1 MHCHKSFCG
10 KNKLNAP
17 RPHIWLPHAV
27 DIPLCL
33 PGKCP
38 WVGNGKRRC
47 GKIRGS
53 PRKRERDRNV
63 KVESAQLCVKWW
75 PLLEFPSFWNST
87 STYFC
92 SAALAWHMSSSLAIP
107 VSQVWEN
114 SMVPYSFLLSYFW
127 LHYYHQ
133 NHPADL
139 KGSKEWA
146 WDIAYTPHCSPLTAA
161 IPT

>member
-33 PGKCP
+33 PGKCT

-53 PRKRERDRNV
+53 PRKTERERNV

-92 SAALAWHMSSSLAIP
+92 SAALAWHMSSSSAIP

-114 SMVPYSFLLSYFW
+114 SMVPYSFFFVLFLAALLSSSESSW
-127 LHYYHQ
+127 WKNELGIAL
-133 NHPADL
+133 N
-139 KGSKEWA
+139 
-146 WDIAYTPHCSPLTAA
+146 IAYTPHCSPLTTA